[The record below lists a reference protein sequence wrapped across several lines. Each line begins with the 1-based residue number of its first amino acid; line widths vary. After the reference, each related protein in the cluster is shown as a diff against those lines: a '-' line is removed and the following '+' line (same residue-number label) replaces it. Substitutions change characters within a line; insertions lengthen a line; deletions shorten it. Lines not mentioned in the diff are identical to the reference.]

1 MNVLEEKLSVSKQ
14 IVEVP
19 PSDYLS
25 LKKKIQSDSELIYQ
39 LEQRCHTLE
48 HILAYCEISPMSQI
62 IKEYKSMSNFYLT
75 QLVTEIEIYRFNS
88 EERSKLLEFVDY
100 LYSVTNEIEDLLLIK
115 K

>member
-48 HILAYCEISPMSQI
+48 HYPCLLR
-62 IKEYKSMSNFYLT
+62 NFSYVPNH
-75 QLVTEIEIYRFNS
+75 QRV
-88 EERSKLLEFVDY
+88 
-100 LYSVTNEIEDLLLIK
+100 
-115 K
+115 

>member
-1 MNVLEEKLSVSKQ
+1 MNVLGEKLSVSKQ
-14 IVEVP
+14 TVEVP

-25 LKKKIQSDSELIYQ
+25 LKKKIQSDSELIYK
-39 LEQRCHTLE
+39 LKQRCRTLE

>member
-1 MNVLEEKLSVSKQ
+1 
-14 IVEVP
+14 
-19 PSDYLS
+19 
-25 LKKKIQSDSELIYQ
+25 
-39 LEQRCHTLE
+39 
-48 HILAYCEISPMSQI
+48 
-62 IKEYKSMSNFYLT
+62 MSNFYLT

>member
-1 MNVLEEKLSVSKQ
+1 
-14 IVEVP
+14 
-19 PSDYLS
+19 
-25 LKKKIQSDSELIYQ
+25 
-39 LEQRCHTLE
+39 
-48 HILAYCEISPMSQI
+48 MSQI